1 MLRFRLVE
9 ATKYAYYRF
18 MDKEEDVM
26 SIINLLA
33 GAAQAG
39 SQGVLAQA
47 AFNLMKATEARQKAM
62 SINNPEFM
70 TRAGELVN
78 ETRRVFI
85 ELANDKE
92 ALEEGKRDII
102 NYKAKPYSA

>member
-1 MLRFRLVE
+1 MN
-9 ATKYAYYRF
+9 
-18 MDKEEDVM
+18 KEEDVM

-47 AFNLMKATEARQKAM
+47 AFNLMKANEAKQKAM
-62 SINNPEFM
+62 AMKSNPEFLK
-70 TRAGELVN
+70 RAESLIE

-92 ALEEGKRDII
+92 ALEEGKQDII
-102 NYKAKPYSA
+102 KYKAQPYST

>member
-1 MLRFRLVE
+1 MN
-9 ATKYAYYRF
+9 
-18 MDKEEDVM
+18 KEEDVM

-47 AFNLMKATEARQKAM
+47 AYNLMKATEAKQKAM
-62 SINNPEFM
+62 SMTSNPDFLK
-70 TRAGELVN
+70 RAEALIE

-85 ELANDKE
+85 ELANNKE
-92 ALEEGKRDII
+92 ALEEGKQDII
-102 NYKAKPYSA
+102 KYKAKPYSV